1 MNSISTLTVRIPCAY
16 FAYWWHDLQKLQIL
30 HMICICFNSF
40 CMFFILE
47 SYNWTCSILVRPAA
61 YFLHIFCIFC
71 KLFCIFFIFFCIFF
85 AFFLHIFCMSR
96 AWVFLFWHEFSSG
109 MSFFI
114 MLVAIVGKEQN
125 GTSWGVNPSCLCTQ
139 YAIYANYAK
148 MQFMFNVPEITR
160 VTALVTAVGAVTLMT
175 KQLSCWGGSQ
185 KMQKI
190 QEILHMVLVERS
202 LLLSL
207 EII

>member
-1 MNSISTLTVRIPCAY
+1 MLLTKTFFPNSAIFIEKKWAENRLQGKSAFLWGEKKCIIYSCEVLFWRLMAEETCQVAEVQTKQSRHPCSWAALSVLHGSVHCTVYNHVIHSHFMSKIPCAY

-96 AWVFLFWHEFSSG
+96 A
-109 MSFFI
+109 
-114 MLVAIVGKEQN
+114 
-125 GTSWGVNPSCLCTQ
+125 
-139 YAIYANYAK
+139 
-148 MQFMFNVPEITR
+148 
-160 VTALVTAVGAVTLMT
+160 
-175 KQLSCWGGSQ
+175 
-185 KMQKI
+185 
-190 QEILHMVLVERS
+190 
-202 LLLSL
+202 
-207 EII
+207 